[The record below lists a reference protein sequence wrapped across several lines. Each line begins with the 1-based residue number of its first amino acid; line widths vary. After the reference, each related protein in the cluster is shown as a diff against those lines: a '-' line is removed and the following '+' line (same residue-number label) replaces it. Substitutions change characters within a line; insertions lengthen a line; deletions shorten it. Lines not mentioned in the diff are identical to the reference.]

1 MTVCVPLC
9 MCARAIVCAWY
20 RWTHA
25 CCVCV
30 CVCVCAR
37 ACAHSRVCVVVCV
50 SVCGSGVKC
59 MCMIGV
65 RNKHVSRRPCNQIE
79 YEQNEHVDGMNT

>member
-1 MTVCVPLC
+1 MYLYV
-9 MCARAIVCAWY
+9 CARARLCV
-20 RWTHA
+20 RGTGGRMHA
-25 CCVCV
+25 VCV